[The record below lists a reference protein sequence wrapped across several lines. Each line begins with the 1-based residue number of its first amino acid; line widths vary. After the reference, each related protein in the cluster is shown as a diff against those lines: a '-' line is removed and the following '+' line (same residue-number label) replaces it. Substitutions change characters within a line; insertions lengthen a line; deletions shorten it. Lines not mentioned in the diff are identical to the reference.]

1 MPVSPREP
9 YSLRFEWTPTKTSS
23 GHGLLLRILDG
34 AQGAASRDVGYKYP
48 EVAAYNTMGRR
59 QVIEVLDTDDE
70 ARDRALAI
78 EDDFGTMTVE
88 EWCDRYGIPRTF
100 VTE

>member
-1 MPVSPREP
+1 MSDSPEEP
-9 YSLRFEWTPTKTSS
+9 YSLRFEWTPAKTSS

-34 AQGAASRDVGYKYP
+34 GQGAASRDVGHKYP

-59 QVIEVLDTDDE
+59 QVIEVLDTDVE
-70 ARDRALAI
+70 AQDRASAI

-88 EWCDRYGIPRTF
+88 QWCERYGVPLSF

>member
-48 EVAAYNTMGRR
+48 EVVAYNTMGERR
-59 QVIEVLDTDDE
+59 VIEVLDTDDE
-70 ARDRALAI
+70 AEQRASAI
-78 EDDFGTMTVE
+78 EDDFRSLTIE
-88 EWCDRYGIPRTF
+88 EWCDRYGIPLSF

>member
-1 MPVSPREP
+1 MSAGPAEP

-23 GHGLLLRILDG
+23 GHGLLLQLLDD
-34 AQGAASRDVGYKYP
+34 AQGAASGDVGYKYA
-48 EVAAYNTMGRR
+48 EVVAYNTMGKRH
-59 QVIEVLDTDDE
+59 VIKVLDTDDE
-70 ARDRALAI
+70 ARDRASAI

-88 EWCDRYGIPRTF
+88 EWCERYGLPRSF

>member
-1 MPVSPREP
+1 MPVSPEGP
-9 YSLRFEWTPTKTSS
+9 YSLRFEWAPAKTSS
-23 GHGLLLRILDG
+23 GHGLLLRMLDG

-48 EVAAYNTMGRR
+48 EVAAYNSMGKRH
-59 QVIEVLDTDDE
+59 VIEVLDTDDE
-70 ARDRALAI
+70 AEERASAI

-88 EWCDRYGIPRTF
+88 EWSDRYAVPLSF

>member
-1 MPVSPREP
+1 MSAGPAEP

-23 GHGLLLRILDG
+23 GHGLLLQFLVD
-34 AQGAASRDVGYKYP
+34 AQGAASGDVGYKYA
-48 EVAAYNTMGRR
+48 EVAAYNTMGKR

-70 ARDRALAI
+70 ARERASAI
-78 EDDFGTMTVE
+78 EDDFGAMTVG
-88 EWCDRYGIPRTF
+88 EWCDRYGIPPSF